1 LQSGDPV
8 IRIHLALQVIEDV
21 FDANRQDVT
30 SEKPI
35 YDENVTHTL
44 TMLDIV
50 IDDLCT
56 GLFC

>member
-1 LQSGDPV
+1 
-8 IRIHLALQVIEDV
+8 LALQVIEDA
-21 FDANRQDVT
+21 FDATRQDVT

>member
-1 LQSGDPV
+1 
-8 IRIHLALQVIEDV
+8 VIEDA
-21 FDANRQDVT
+21 FEATRQDVT

-35 YDENVTHTL
+35 YDENVTQTL